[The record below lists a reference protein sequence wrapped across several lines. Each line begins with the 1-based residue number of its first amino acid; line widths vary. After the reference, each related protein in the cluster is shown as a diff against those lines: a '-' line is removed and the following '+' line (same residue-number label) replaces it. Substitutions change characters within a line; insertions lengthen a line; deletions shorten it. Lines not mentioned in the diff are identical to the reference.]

1 MKYITSRTNPVVKQ
15 VTSLHARKGRTEHQM
30 FIAEGLR
37 TCETLIKTCTLVTC
51 YVTDAMVKTVTS
63 FIAAHHIIGV
73 TDEVMEKMST
83 AEAPS
88 GILCVFELPTPK
100 PLANLKSSVILHGIA
115 DPGNMGTLIRTV
127 AALGLQQVICVDA
140 ADSWNP
146 KVVHASVGTIGNVA
160 IYHTDWATIEKC
172 KKKSSLC
179 ALVVKGGKAPIELD
193 FKQTVLVIG
202 NEARGLPAEII
213 AACDEQCTLPMPGK
227 TESLNAAVAG
237 SVALYSAYLCKE
249 L

>member
-1 MKYITSRTNPVVKQ
+1 MKYITSRTNPIVKQ
-15 VTSLHARKGRTEHQM
+15 ITSLHARKGRTEHQM

-37 TCETLIKTCTLVTC
+37 TCETLVKTCALITC
-51 YVTDAMVKTVTS
+51 YVTDAMVKQVSS
-63 FIAAHHIIGV
+63 FITTAQIVGV
-73 TDEVMEKMST
+73 TDDVMEKMST
-83 AEAPS
+83 AESPS
-88 GILCVFELPTPK
+88 GILCVFEIPTPK
-100 PLANLKSSVILHGIA
+100 PLASLKSSVILHGIA

-127 AALGLQQVICVDA
+127 AALGLKQVICIDA

-146 KVVHASVGTIGNVA
+146 KVVHASVGTIGNVS
-160 IYHTDWATIEKC
+160 IYHTDWATVEKC

-179 ALVVKGGKAPIELD
+179 ALVVKHGKMPNELD

-202 NEARGLPAEII
+202 NEARGLPEDII
-213 AACDEQCTLPMPGK
+213 AACDQQCTLPMPGK

-237 SVALYSAYLCKE
+237 SVALYSAYLSKD